1 MKKPPIDQVRFGDAV
16 RKLRTRRDLSQ
27 EAFAVLAKC
36 HRTYIGGVERGER
49 NPTLTVILRIARALG
64 CTPSELLKEM
74 DKRD

>member
-1 MKKPPIDQVRFGDAV
+1 VKKPPIDQVRFGDAV
-16 RKLRTRRDLSQ
+16 RRLRTRRDLSQ

-64 CTPSELLKEM
+64 CTASELLKEM